1 MSNIIAITGKLGSGK
16 SELVKTFLKEG
27 YTLLKFASS
36 LKDLVSNL
44 LNVDREFI
52 ETNKDNYSEYIISY
66 EVLANELDLTVED
79 ITTIRESNKFATIRE
94 VLQFIGTDII
104 RAYAP
109 TWHADKLDAKITPGV
124 KYCIDDLRFL
134 NETSII
140 NRHGG
145 TIVRIARDNR
155 SVDGHGIAHASE
167 LEQDQI
173 VADYTIEN
181 DGTLEELNKNALLIL
196 EKLND

>member
-36 LKDLVSNL
+36 LKDLVSKL

-52 ETNKDNYSEYIISY
+52 ENNKDKYSEYIISY

-79 ITTIRESNKFATIRE
+79 ITAVRESTKFETIRE

-104 RAYAP
+104 REYSP

-145 TIVRIARDNR
+145 TIVRIARNTR
-155 SVDGHGIAHASE
+155 SVDGHGTTHSSE
-167 LEQDQI
+167 LEQDRI
-173 VADYTIEN
+173 AADYTIDN
-181 DGTLEELNKNALLIL
+181 DGTLIELEEQALQTLRQI
-196 EKLND
+196 ND